1 MIKKAKIIMIK
12 KTKIIFIHILGT
24 ISRFIM
30 AIIPYE
36 FRPKLI
42 NPINQMI
49 EDETNKTIFKTFKEV
64 FKTSLLFK
72 DQLTI
77 QKYAIETS
85 LFNNKNNE
93 YDNLEFGVWNG
104 LSANLFSK
112 YVKKLYAFDSFEG
125 LEEDWGG
132 KDLQKGTFNLNK
144 KIPQLNS
151 NVELVVGLVK
161 DTLED
166 FLKKNNPKINF
177 VHLDM
182 DTYTP
187 TKYTLE
193 RIKPYLVK
201 DAIILFDQLY
211 NYPGWE
217 YGEYKALIEV
227 FKPEEYIFKA
237 IAINKYEQAVIQI
250 KIQKQD

>member
-1 MIKKAKIIMIK
+1 MN
-12 KTKIIFIHILGT
+12 F
-24 ISRFIM
+24 
-30 AIIPYE
+30 
-36 FRPKLI
+36 
-42 NPINQMI
+42 
-49 EDETNKTIFKTFKEV
+49 
-64 FKTSLLFK
+64 
-72 DQLTI
+72 
-77 QKYAIETS
+77 
-85 LFNNKNNE
+85 FNNKLNAKSYLKILKQYTKTPSKEFIIKNYGAFIGDKSFYRFLVCYE
-93 YDNLEFGVWNG
+93 LLNKTKRTPGDVVEFGVWNG

-177 VHLDM
+177 VHFDM

-187 TKYTLE
+187 TKHTLE

-250 KIQKQD
+250 I